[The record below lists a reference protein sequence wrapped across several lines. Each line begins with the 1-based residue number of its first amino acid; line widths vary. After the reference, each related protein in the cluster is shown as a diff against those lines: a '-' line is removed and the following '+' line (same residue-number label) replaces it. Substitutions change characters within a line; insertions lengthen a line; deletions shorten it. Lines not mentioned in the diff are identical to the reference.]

1 MKRIFWFFF
10 LFPLFISSVVAQPGA
25 LLLGMLMDVP
35 VAKTSTVGSVE
46 TKLRMYSEG
55 GMIASISVGL
65 THRFTLG
72 ASYGG
77 ENIIG
82 TGKIEMA
89 PQPCVHVKYLLFEE
103 QYLSP
108 ALVIGFDSQGYG
120 GYDEN
125 LERYVIKSKG
135 FYTVLSKNTSFLGGL
150 GLHAGINFSLE
161 TKDGDKDP
169 NIFIGCHKWL
179 NPELVILSEYDTA
192 INDNS
197 DNAIGSGKGYWNAGV
212 RWSFAQRFF
221 VEFNWKNIL
230 ENRNNMPGSSREI
243 RMIYVA
249 HFIG

>member
-1 MKRIFWFFF
+1 MKKIFWFVF
-10 LFPLFISSVVAQPGA
+10 LFPLFVSSVAAQPGA
-25 LLLGMLMDVP
+25 LLLGMLIDIP
-35 VAKTSTVGSVE
+35 AAKTSAPGSVE
-46 TKLRMYSEG
+46 AKLRMYSGG
-55 GMIASISVGL
+55 GMIASVSVGL
-65 THRFTLG
+65 TQRFTLG

-82 TGKIEMA
+82 TGKIDMD

-125 LERYVIKSKG
+125 LERYVVKSKG
-135 FYTVLSKNTSFLGGL
+135 FYAVLSKNTSFLGGL
-150 GLHAGINFSLE
+150 GLHAGVNFSLE
-161 TKDGDKDP
+161 TKDRDKDP
-169 NIFIGCHKWL
+169 NVFIGCHKWL

-197 DNAIGSGKGYWNAGV
+197 DNAIGSGKGYLNAGV

-230 ENRNNMPGSSREI
+230 ENRDNIPGSSREI

-249 HFIG
+249 NFHG